1 MRRAL
6 ITMLA
11 GIFSS
16 GAMPLDI
23 YQGPLVAERSMDP
36 NIVYI
41 HDDSGSM
48 GWDYMPQESPSGGN
62 LRKSAFINKQYYN
75 PDLTYQPPLKY
86 VDGKLVSWGNMD
98 QRCVWPIVLENGF
111 SGLHGPGNCKPD
123 KVDTTTADTTRRNAK
138 VEANRG
144 FNAELVRPEVDVSGN
159 LTGRST
165 LGDFFASAVPNA
177 RATFDAI
184 CMNGNWP
191 VNATSAQK
199 NWQRTLT
206 TVLNGVITTGDLL
219 NRGVITIDE
228 TDLASTD
235 ASKVNAA
242 VTATINAVGT
252 VTSYATAQTDD
263 HASTQGNCWATTTAA
278 GADRIDTATWQAARD
293 AYYLVIN
300 QPNANLVAAYNMA
313 DEEYK
318 LSTDGSTTTLTKDS
332 AVYYDYVP
340 GYNSRIDNAAV
351 YKWNPIVMI
360 NGKQKVDAPVGG
372 VGDSDHVLGEG
383 WSSADWAKAPENV
396 DGNYETHAFKAT
408 SSNALFRE
416 GGANKVW
423 RDATYNHWLV
433 QNRACPVLFK
443 DVPESRAYYHA
454 RVSPAA
460 DGAAFQGN
468 PHAHCRY
475 SYRTGDVDFP
485 SNYEGFGSDTPWA
498 GKSVGGINHARYWC
512 NRTSRSGE
520 GDFFTKG
527 VDRTCVMGRHIIGDT
542 NGGGAWT
549 NGVGATGSNL
559 SAQVSHYDPAVA
571 DIETMK
577 KNAKIAANNA
587 YNDGLAAHMVAIQ
600 NARAAYDA
608 FCENQKWLTYPAND
622 WRGRRD
628 WPWNLNLPA
637 NANFALTG
645 SQANGYGGAIPTGK
659 MPLSDSDAAAYGK
672 WRDGGTNDSNN
683 HLSREWCFAAN
694 TQWLAPGGNPNPTY
708 RTEPPRKTLAQFNQA
723 VADYKAAVNAL
734 NAKLVKAYAD
744 ANAIKASIDQSLEHR
759 VSTFVDDSG
768 ALVTE
773 HQPRARTAR
782 EEIRN
787 FANWYSYYRTRHL
800 AAKSGLSLA
809 FARLINRDDTTQ
821 PSQEMHGKSIRL
833 GYDTINQM
841 PMGRGSNVGPG
852 ARTGSIAMIGRGPVP
867 FMDFPNDAK
876 TADGAK
882 HPYAGQK
889 FVQDFYAWVS
899 ALPVRGGT
907 PLRSALN
914 TVGQYYM
921 NSDKAWLE
929 YPPTKYPD
937 ASAPGGGGEVFGCR
951 RSFTILMTDG
961 YYGDGTQSPADYDV
975 DGRVGPEIWRT
986 DINNTALKG
995 DKYRYQYP
1003 GGDSKKPF
1011 AERARPFFGE
1021 NSGVGN
1027 GNNPVSGSLADI
1039 AMYYWNRDLRPSIPN
1054 MITPTKK
1061 DPAFWQHM
1069 QTFTIGLG
1077 VQGRMSD
1084 AEVNQFLAKGTNKNI
1099 LWTYPS
1105 GLDTDYERI
1114 DDLMH
1119 AGLNGHAGTA
1129 AAEDAGEFAGKL
1141 AGLLAEISG
1150 QAGSNT
1156 SPAAPRGLDENS
1168 IVVTSSYD
1176 PSDWSGEVYGNNV
1189 CMKGVAQCG
1198 SKYAATTGEAWNAGA
1213 LLADRIK
1220 DKGHLDRKI
1229 FTHNGSWA
1237 VPFTTGNLSDAIKRA
1252 INVKL
1257 EHYAGPENC
1266 IMARPNSGD
1275 NGDPCLLHKGQ
1286 TDQTAY
1292 SVEHLINYLR
1302 GEQKYEDSTTGTT
1315 VNYNGF
1321 RRRSY
1326 TDSDGFQQVKLL
1338 GDIVNSSPT
1347 LITAEN
1353 FNWDQAKALN
1363 GAKDPVTNKNAADLY
1378 KERLALS
1385 FKKNASGNW
1394 VVNRNNV
1401 DESVLVGAG
1410 DGMLHSF
1417 NAMTGEENF
1426 AFIPQA
1432 VHPILKKL
1440 GDPQYALIP
1449 TLAHSF
1455 YVDGATVTQD
1465 VLLGG
1470 QWKHVAISSTGRSD
1484 GGHSYF
1490 AINVEKPSAF
1500 SKDDVLWEFTDRNLG
1515 APANGKAA
1523 IALVDEGS
1531 VVDAN
1536 GNKSAPDLKW
1546 YALFGNGYNSKDGVA
1561 RLFLVDLATGSL
1573 ARSIEATDS
1582 RVVDSMKPN
1591 GLGTPSL
1598 VGNGDGTSI
1607 LAYAG
1612 DLQGNL
1618 WKFDLKKGKVYP
1630 LLKATNPAGESQI
1643 ITAAPR
1649 VTLTGGDKIQ
1659 VTVGTGKF
1667 LSQADV
1673 DTTDVQTIYSV
1684 RDQCG
1689 TGDPVCEPPL
1699 AKRGAL
1705 YPITW
1710 KNNGK
1715 LATAAARDSNGNES
1729 IQQGW
1734 VMESF
1739 SAQQQTALK
1748 DGSTQ
1753 GFYLDLTAEGMAG
1766 ARVID
1771 KSTEGLSGMGAGNI
1785 LVPVVLPVSNP
1796 CGSSD
1801 SGISVEL
1808 DPNGGA
1814 PKKSQ
1819 LYKTTEGMNV
1829 FRFGEGQTQQISGG
1843 SGATDGAIGGNDT
1856 EIGGPVAGSLGRGKD
1871 GGICIW
1877 VGATDPKTG
1886 DPIIDEKT
1894 GQQRLE
1900 CVEPIKPG
1908 KKKGRQSWRQLR

>member
-1 MRRAL
+1 
-6 ITMLA
+6 
-11 GIFSS
+11 
-16 GAMPLDI
+16 MPLDI

-36 NIVYI
+36 NVVYI

-48 GWDYMPQESPSGGN
+48 NRDYMPEEAPSGGN

-75 PDLTYQPPLKY
+75 PDITYQPPLKY
-86 VDGKLVSWGNMD
+86 DGGKLISWGNMD
-98 QRCVWPIVLENGF
+98 QRCAWPVVLANGF
-111 SGLHGPGNCKPD
+111 SGLPGPGNCQPD
-123 KVDTTTADTTRRNAK
+123 RADTAVADATRRNSK

-144 FNAELVRPEVDVSGN
+144 FNAELVRPEVDATGN
-159 LTGRST
+159 PTGNSA
-165 LGDFFASAVPNA
+165 LGDFFASAVPGA

-184 CMNGNWP
+184 CKNENWP
-191 VNATSAQK
+191 GNPSSAR
-199 NWQRTLT
+199 NTWQRR
-206 TVLNGVITTGDLL
+206 LNAVSGGVITTGDVL
-219 NRGVITIDE
+219 NKGVISINE
-228 TDLASTD
+228 TALASAD
-235 ASKVNAA
+235 ATTVNNA

-252 VTSYATAQTDD
+252 VANYGTAQTDD
-263 HASTQGNCWATTTAA
+263 HASTQSNCWAATTNAPDDGT
-278 GADRIDTATWQAARD
+278 RINTATWQAARD
-293 AYYLVIN
+293 AYYLVVN

-313 DEEYK
+313 DEEYR
-318 LSTDGSTTTLTKDS
+318 LSTTGSTTTLNRDS

-340 GYNSRIDNAAV
+340 GYNSRIDNAVA
-351 YKWNPIVMI
+351 YTWDAIVMV
-360 NGKQKVDAPVGG
+360 NGKQKVGVPAGG
-372 VGDSDHVLGEG
+372 VGDGGHALGED
-383 WSSADWAKAPENV
+383 WSSANWARAPENV
-396 DGNYETHAFKAT
+396 DGNYERYAFKT
-408 SSNALFRE
+408 VPSGNNAIFRE
-416 GGANKVW
+416 GGANKVT

-443 DVPESRAYYHA
+443 DVPESRAYYHDP
-454 RVSPAA
+454 VSPAA
-460 DGAAFQGN
+460 DGAEFQGN

-475 SYRTGDVDFP
+475 SYRTGDVNFP
-485 SNYEGFGSDTPWA
+485 SNYQDFGSATPWA
-498 GKSVGGINHARYWC
+498 GKRVGGIPHARYWC

-549 NGVGATGSNL
+549 NNKGATGSQL
-559 SAQVSHYDPAVA
+559 DAQVSHYDPAVL

-587 YNDGLAAHMVAIQ
+587 YNDGLAAHLVAIKA
-600 NARAAYDA
+600 ARDAYDA
-608 FCENQKWLTYPAND
+608 FCENSKWLTYPA
-622 WRGRRD
+622 RD
-628 WPWNLNLPA
+628 WPGRRNWGWHLNLPA
-637 NANFALTG
+637 NANFALNG
-645 SQANGYGGAIPTGK
+645 SSANGYGGAIPQGK
-659 MPLSDSDAAAYGK
+659 MPLSDADARTYGQF
-672 WRDGGTNDSNN
+672 RSGGDTADSGN
-683 HLSREWCFAAN
+683 HLEREWCFAAN
-694 TQWLAPGGNPNPTY
+694 TQNLGNGTNPTY
-708 RTEPPRKTLAQFNQA
+708 RTTPPRKTLAEFNQA
-723 VADYKAAVNAL
+723 VADYKAAVNVL
-734 NAKLVKAYAD
+734 NQKLVDAYAQ

-759 VSTFVDDSG
+759 VSAFVDDNG

-773 HQPRARTAR
+773 NQPRARTAR

-809 FARLINRDDTTQ
+809 FGRLVNREDTTQ
-821 PSQEMHGKSIRL
+821 PSQEMHGQSIRL
-833 GYDTINQM
+833 GYDTLDQM
-841 PMGRGSNVGPG
+841 PKGSGRNVGPG
-852 ARTGSIAMIGRGPVP
+852 QRTGNIATIGRGPVP
-867 FMDFPNDAK
+867 FLDFSDDAK

-882 HPYAGQK
+882 HPYVGKK

-921 NSDKAWLE
+921 SSDKAWLE
-929 YPPTKYPD
+929 YPPVKYPD
-937 ASAPGGGGEVFGCR
+937 ASAPGGGGQVFGCR
-951 RSFTILMTDG
+951 RSFAILMTDG
-961 YYGDGTQSPADYDV
+961 YYTDGAQSPADGEV
-975 DGRVGPEIWRT
+975 DGKIGPEIWRT
-986 DINNTALKG
+986 DINNTPLKG

-1003 GGDSKKPF
+1003 GGDPKKSF

-1021 NSGVGN
+1021 NSGVGY
-1027 GNNPVSGSLADI
+1027 GNYPVSGSLADI
-1039 AMYYWNRDLRPSIPN
+1039 AMYYWNRDLRPDIPN

-1084 AEVNQFLAKGTNKNI
+1084 AEVNQFLAKGTSKNI
-1099 LWTYPS
+1099 LWTFPT

-1156 SPAAPRGLDENS
+1156 SPAAPRALDEDS

-1189 CMKGVAQCG
+1189 CVKGSAQCG
-1198 SKYAATTGEAWNAGA
+1198 SKYAATVGEAWSAGA

-1220 DKGHLDRKI
+1220 NKGHLDRAI
-1229 FTHNGSWA
+1229 VTYNGSWA
-1237 VPFTTGNLSDAIKRA
+1237 VPFTTGNLPDAVKRA
-1252 INVKL
+1252 MDVKL
-1257 EHYAGPENC
+1257 EHYAGNPENC
-1266 IMARPNSGD
+1266 IMVRPNSGD
-1275 NGDPCLLHKGQ
+1275 SGDPCLLHKGQ
-1286 TDQTAY
+1286 ADQTSY
-1292 SVEHLINYLR
+1292 SVDHLINYLR

-1326 TDSDGFQQVKLL
+1326 INSDGVQQVKLL

-1347 LITAEN
+1347 LITAED
-1353 FNWDQAKALN
+1353 FKWDKATAL
-1363 GAKDPVTNKNAADLY
+1363 GKTATDLY
-1378 KERLALS
+1378 KDRLAS
-1385 FKKNASGNW
+1385 VFKENAKGKR
-1394 VVNRNNV
+1394 VIDRDNV

-1410 DGMLHSF
+1410 DGMLHNF
-1417 NAMTGEENF
+1417 NAVTGEENF

-1432 VHPILKKL
+1432 AHPILKKL

-1449 TLAHSF
+1449 TLKHSF
-1455 YVDGATVTQD
+1455 YVDGATVTRD
-1465 VLLGG
+1465 AFLGS

-1490 AINVEKPSAF
+1490 AIDVENPSKF
-1500 SKDDVLWEFTDRNLG
+1500 SPNDVLWEFTDSDLG
-1515 APANGKAA
+1515 APANGRAEVA
-1523 IALVDEGS
+1523 VVDEGS
-1531 VVDAN
+1531 QIAHD
-1536 GNKSAPDLKW
+1536 GTQSAPDLKW
-1546 YALFGNGYNSKDGVA
+1546 YALFGNGYNSSAGVA
-1561 RLFLVDLATGSL
+1561 RLFLVDLATGKL
-1573 ARSIEATDS
+1573 ARTIEASGD
-1582 RVVDSMKPN
+1582 RAKPN
-1591 GLGTPSL
+1591 GLGTPS
-1598 VGNGDGTSI
+1598 VIGNRDGTSI

-1618 WKFDLKKGKVYP
+1618 WKFDLKQGKAYK
-1630 LLKATNPAGESQI
+1630 LLEATNPAGEPQI

-1649 VTLTGGDKIQ
+1649 VTITGGDKIQ

-1673 DTTDVQTIYSV
+1673 DTTDVQTLYSV

-1689 TGDPVCEPPL
+1689 TGDPACKPPI
-1699 AKRGAL
+1699 AKRSAL
-1705 YPITW
+1705 YQITW
-1710 KNNGK
+1710 RNNGK
-1715 LATAAARDSNGNES
+1715 LVTAAATDSNNNQR

-1734 VMESF
+1734 VMEPF
-1739 SAQQQTALK
+1739 SSQQQTALK
-1748 DGSTQ
+1748 AGTTQ
-1753 GFYLDLTAEGMAG
+1753 GFYLDLTAEGMTG

-1785 LVPVVLPVSNP
+1785 LMPVVIPVSNP

-1819 LYKTTEGMNV
+1819 LYRTTEGMNV
-1829 FRFGEGQTQQISGG
+1829 FRVGEGQTQQISGG
-1843 SGATDGAIGGNDT
+1843 AGGTDGAIGGNDA
-1856 EIGGPVAGSLGRGKD
+1856 EFGGPVSPGD
-1871 GGICIW
+1871 GGPGGPGVPCVWI
-1877 VGATDPKTG
+1877 GATDPRTG

-1894 GQQRLE
+1894 GQQHQE
-1900 CVEPIKPG
+1900 CVEAIKPG